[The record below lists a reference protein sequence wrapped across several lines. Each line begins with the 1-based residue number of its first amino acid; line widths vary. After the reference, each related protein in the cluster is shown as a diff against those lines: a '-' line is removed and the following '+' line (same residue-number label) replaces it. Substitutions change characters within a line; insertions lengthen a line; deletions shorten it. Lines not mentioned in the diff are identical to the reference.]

1 MLHTS
6 NSDARAQLTEAFPRQ
21 SLGCDVRQLLLC
33 PDELDLHP
41 AILDALSNKMVP
53 DVDVFAAVVEDRV
66 ATEGDGGLV
75 VDLQVGGV
83 GLLASELCNQP
94 RQPNSLARSS
104 GTGHVL
110 GLT

>member
-33 PDELDLHP
+33 PDELNLHP

-53 DVDVFAAVVEDRV
+53 DVDVFAAVVEHMILAER
-66 ATEGDGGLV
+66 DGGLV
-75 VDLQVGGV
+75 VNLQAGGT
-83 GLLASELCNQP
+83 GLSASEF
-94 RQPNSLARSS
+94 
-104 GTGHVL
+104 
-110 GLT
+110 